1 MSAIS
6 LFSVLLPFLLSIP
19 TPTGALLHATA
30 ICGGHNFIEHQ
41 TQNETWQI
49 VTTVSVCGGTAA
61 HSSERQSWVNM
72 VNAFKPWH
80 LKDPSKIAHCLLL

>member
-49 VTTVSVCGGTAA
+49 VTTRVISVCV
-61 HSSERQSWVNM
+61 W
-72 VNAFKPWH
+72 
-80 LKDPSKIAHCLLL
+80 KDCSTQLREAELG